1 MQGLV
6 VAQSPCYWWVG
17 LLYLSLN
24 SSQATQHISSHKKF
38 PAVLVRSTRGG
49 GEAGEALSAL
59 PRECGSVPRTSSL
72 VRKLR
77 WG

>member
-38 PAVLVRSTRGG
+38 PAVLV
-49 GEAGEALSAL
+49 
-59 PRECGSVPRTSSL
+59 
-72 VRKLR
+72 
-77 WG
+77 

>member
-1 MQGLV
+1 MLSPSLAGPLIFMEIAITRKAGFRACKGLV

-38 PAVLVRSTRGG
+38 PAVLV
-49 GEAGEALSAL
+49 
-59 PRECGSVPRTSSL
+59 
-72 VRKLR
+72 
-77 WG
+77 